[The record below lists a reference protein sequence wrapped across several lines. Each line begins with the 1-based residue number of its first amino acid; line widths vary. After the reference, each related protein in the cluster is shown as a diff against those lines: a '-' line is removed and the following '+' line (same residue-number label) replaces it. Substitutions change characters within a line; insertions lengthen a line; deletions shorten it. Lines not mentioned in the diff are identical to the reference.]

1 MVTSHARKKK
11 PSGVEIT
18 NSDNAYWRF
27 AGYENNW
34 QGLPNCQI
42 EKAKK
47 EKFGCSLFPS
57 FFVQD
62 ISVIYYLFS
71 LSLSVSLFAPPKSP
85 VAADVCQNISQT
97 KH

>member
-1 MVTSHARKKK
+1 MREKNNI
-11 PSGVEIT
+11 SGVEIT
-18 NSDNAYWRF
+18 NTYNAYWRF
-27 AGYENNW
+27 VGNENNW

-42 EKAKK
+42 KKAKK
-47 EKFGCSLFPS
+47 EQFGCSLFPS
-57 FFVQD
+57 FFVKY

-71 LSLSVSLFAPPKSP
+71 LSLFAPPKSP